1 MRLTEH
7 LVKSLH
13 DSAIFNSEVQVAPAC
28 ILWPDKDR
36 QWEAV
41 IPRLQN
47 ELSELMVLGDYAPE
61 NRTGPAVWLRCV
73 IAGKAPDVSLPND
86 RTPIF
91 YLPGVSRQDL
101 RAIEACPDML
111 KPLAELQYRGVIW
124 SQSNA
129 KDWTIMAY
137 LKSDQGGAGLD
148 VAQDNDAKGSMQL
161 ALYRLL
167 DEEIDLLKGKRLDKD
182 YFNTLLTGGD
192 PVRDLLQWLDLGD
205 AFQTSRGANEW
216 KAFVEVCKSQMAFN
230 PQNEG
235 VLAGASKLASREG
248 PWHAAWERYSEAP
261 KRYPNIPGKIRQCK
275 PPDLGIFDT
284 AVDKLGGWPQ
294 WNDEQ
299 EKLLH
304 GQLMALT
311 NLPAHEARKKVVE
324 LEKQH
329 GIRRN
334 LVWSELGHSP
344 LARAIKHLSLVC
356 EITKTGLAAGSVQ
369 DLQTGYANQGW
380 RADNAVLEALVC
392 IEKTADLDAVT
403 TATRGIYL
411 PWLEDSARYLQ
422 KLLDGATYPGG
433 TISTAKPYN
442 ARKGECVLFVDGL
455 RFDTARR
462 LQEALEARGFKL
474 SEALNWTALPSV
486 TATGKAAVAPV
497 RTKISGADDCDDF
510 EPCVAATGQ
519 SLKGGYHLDKL
530 LKDGGWKVLERND
543 NGDGQGNAW
552 CEFGDI
558 DSEGHARGWKLAKHI
573 DPLLA
578 EIAER
583 VAALLNVGWTSVRI
597 VTDHGWLLMPGKL
610 PKVEMAGDLT
620 DNKWGRCASI
630 KPGASTSERL
640 YPWYWNPNQQFALA
654 DGVSCYRRSEE
665 YTHGGLSLQ
674 ECLTLELVVTKGSAE
689 PSKPVT
695 DITDISW
702 KGLRC
707 TAAVDGQFAGL
718 SMDIRE
724 HAGDPTSS
732 IVVSVKPLKENG
744 TASVVIENEEL
755 QGNPAHIVLLN
766 AAGELVAEANT
777 VIGGGR

>member
-777 VIGGGR
+777 VIGGG